1 MNALSQTLQG
11 IGASRVLVLLI
22 VSTLVIGLLGFF
34 GMRITESPLTI
45 LFGDLDPGDSG
56 QIVAKLEAMGEPY
69 ELRAGGSQVFV
80 TTDRALRLRMAM
92 AEEGLPS
99 GGSVGYEVFDRSD
112 SLGSTRTMQNINLLR
127 ALEGELERTIR
138 SISQIASARVHLV
151 IPKRELFT
159 RDAQDPSASVVIEMT
174 GGNRLAKAQV
184 LAIRHLVASAV
195 PGLKPTRISIV
206 DNHGNLLARGGYG
219 EDDSSVVVGAG
230 QDYRASFE
238 ARMKRVIEELLEQS
252 VGMGRVRAEVSAEI
266 DLDRLTTSDE
276 IYDPDGQVVRS
287 SQVVEERSDNSESD
301 AAGAVTVGSNLP
313 DGEVSSQAAPSN
325 VNSTERTEETT
336 NYEISKTIRSY
347 VRESGTVKR
356 LSVAVL
362 IDGTYTQDADGE
374 YTYQPRSDDE
384 IEKFTALVRTA
395 VGYDAER
402 GDTLKVVNMQ
412 FARIEAI
419 EGEAPPLV
427 DLGKGDYFKIAE
439 IAVMFVVG
447 ILVVLLVLRPLASR
461 ALGESGHDAGA
472 GGGMAQAALAGPAS
486 GAAPQLP
493 ASTAADVPP
502 PTTQLDSTID
512 VANIEGRMKVSS
524 IKRVGEIVDN
534 HPDEALNI
542 IRNWLNQ
549 DA

>member
-1 MNALSQTLQG
+1 
-11 IGASRVLVLLI
+11 
-22 VSTLVIGLLGFF
+22 
-34 GMRITESPLTI
+34 MRISESPLTI
-45 LFGDLDPGDSG
+45 LLGDLDPGDSG

-112 SLGSTRTMQNINLLR
+112 SLGSTRTMQNITSCGRSR
-127 ALEGELERTIR
+127 ASLERTIR

-159 RDAQDPSASVVIEMT
+159 RDAQDPTASVVIEMT

-287 SQVVEERSDNSESD
+287 SQVVEERSDNTESD

-313 DGEVSSQAAPSN
+313 DGEVRSQAAPSN

-395 VGYDAER
+395 VGYR
-402 GDTLKVVNMQ
+402 RR
-412 FARIEAI
+412 ARRIPSRSSTCSSP
-419 EGEAPPLV
+419 GS
-427 DLGKGDYFKIAE
+427 
-439 IAVMFVVG
+439 
-447 ILVVLLVLRPLASR
+447 RPSR
-461 ALGESGHDAGA
+461 ARRRRS
-472 GGGMAQAALAGPAS
+472 
-486 GAAPQLP
+486 
-493 ASTAADVPP
+493 STWARA
-502 PTTQLDSTID
+502 
-512 VANIEGRMKVSS
+512 
-524 IKRVGEIVDN
+524 
-534 HPDEALNI
+534 I
-542 IRNWLNQ
+542 ISRSPKSP
-549 DA
+549 

>member
-1 MNALSQTLQG
+1 MVVRQAPGHLAAVHRAPDRPYRLRLG
-11 IGASRVLVLLI
+11 RRRAGHLLPRPRRVVRLL
-22 VSTLVIGLLGFF
+22 STLVTVTSTVTVTVTVAIAVPITVSRAITIRRAVATIVRPCAAVVIVAIARAARGDR
-34 GMRITESPLTI
+34 RIRRHNILKLRLDLIDRADLRRSQRCKTARHDKRRTDRCKLNRRIPRQVGDNDAAEGTI
-45 LFGDLDPGDSG
+45 L
-56 QIVAKLEAMGEPY
+56 
-69 ELRAGGSQVFV
+69 R
-80 TTDRALRLRMAM
+80 R
-92 AEEGLPS
+92 
-99 GGSVGYEVFDRSD
+99 
-112 SLGSTRTMQNINLLR
+112 
-127 ALEGELERTIR
+127 
-138 SISQIASARVHLV
+138 
-151 IPKRELFT
+151 
-159 RDAQDPSASVVIEMT
+159 
-174 GGNRLAKAQV
+174 
-184 LAIRHLVASAV
+184 
-195 PGLKPTRISIV
+195 
-206 DNHGNLLARGGYG
+206 ARGGYG

-402 GDTLKVVNMQ
+402 GDTLEVVHMQ

-427 DLGKGDYFKIAE
+427 DLCKGDYFKIAE

-512 VANIEGRMKVSS
+512 VANIEGRMKVSP